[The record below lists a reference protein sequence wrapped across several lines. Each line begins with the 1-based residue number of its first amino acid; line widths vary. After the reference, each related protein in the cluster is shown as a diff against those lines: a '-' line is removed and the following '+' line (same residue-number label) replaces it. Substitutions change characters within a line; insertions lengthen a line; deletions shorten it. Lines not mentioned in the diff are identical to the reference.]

1 MYFLDNLQNSH
12 CILLLKKLT
21 VVTLW
26 NEQLYKE
33 FAKLRV
39 HLPTCLKLLP
49 AFIFHMPLALNYFV
63 PECAHFSRN
72 YVPTTTQALG
82 TDIYP
87 ADVKSDEN

>member
-1 MYFLDNLQNSH
+1 MSNS
-12 CILLLKKLT
+12 IRSLLNY
-21 VVTLW
+21 VS
-26 NEQLYKE
+26 
-33 FAKLRV
+33 
-39 HLPTCLKLLP
+39 TCLR